1 MKLGL
6 LVLLISFTQ
15 ITHAKIVARV
25 LDVKGNAFS
34 FYGKKAVTL
43 KYGSKLT
50 DLSEVMVEDG
60 STLSLVNSKG
70 HIFHVNGGS
79 LVKLFDG
86 IMELKNGHV
95 WVQSNN
101 KQGGLINTSNS
112 VGVFDE
118 GEFIYSFDNISGKTQ
133 LLVLTG
139 EVKFSNAIEPELR
152 TNIASGY
159 FSLIDPKYENG
170 IPRGATKV
178 GLQSYKEMKSVFAHF
193 DKLQNTNF
201 EHLLWGE
208 KKESSSMG
216 RGIASVPQSSTSSKK
231 GRLITIKTYKS
242 SGRIPASVGD
252 SPLQYYNDLKKKD
265 AWKYKPVQNSKTA
278 PVNYFGY
285 TPSKRHTVSVKPNRV
300 KAGKVVVIPAKKQ
313 TKKYSDRAPASI
325 KKLNLINDLKKSG
338 FESSLEIESGKIKRN
353 PEEVNHLID
362 ELKSYSKDY
371 QKEY

>member
-6 LVLLISFTQ
+6 LVLLIFMTQ

-43 KYGSKLT
+43 KYGSKLS

-60 STLSLVNSKG
+60 STLSLVNAKG

-86 IMELKNGHV
+86 IVELKNGHI

-101 KQGGLINTSNS
+101 KQRGLINTSNS
-112 VGVFDE
+112 VGVFNE

-139 EVKFSNAIEPELR
+139 EVKFSNAIEPELQ

-193 DKLQNTNF
+193 DKLIRIRVLVFYRRLLIIVRLFPNLYK
-201 EHLLWGE
+201 HL
-208 KKESSSMG
+208 
-216 RGIASVPQSSTSSKK
+216 
-231 GRLITIKTYKS
+231 
-242 SGRIPASVGD
+242 
-252 SPLQYYNDLKKKD
+252 
-265 AWKYKPVQNSKTA
+265 
-278 PVNYFGY
+278 
-285 TPSKRHTVSVKPNRV
+285 
-300 KAGKVVVIPAKKQ
+300 
-313 TKKYSDRAPASI
+313 
-325 KKLNLINDLKKSG
+325 
-338 FESSLEIESGKIKRN
+338 
-353 PEEVNHLID
+353 
-362 ELKSYSKDY
+362 
-371 QKEY
+371 